1 MMRMDLEMTRVS
13 SKGQVVIPGLIRE
26 RLGLTGGSR
35 LLVFGEGDTIILK
48 KVGLTSQETRET
60 LASVRKKIREL
71 RVTREDVSRE
81 IRAVRKERARRAR

>member
-1 MMRMDLEMTRVS
+1 MTRVS

-26 RLGLTGGSR
+26 RLGLAGGSR

-48 KVGLTSQETRET
+48 KVGLASQDTREA
-60 LASVRKKIREL
+60 LAAVRKKIREL